1 MSRLLDSICLPGDI
15 RKLSI
20 KELYHLATEIRA
32 EILDTVSKNG
42 GHLASNLGVVE
53 LTLALH
59 YVFDSPR
66 DKFIWDV
73 GHQCYT
79 HKILTGRKKA
89 FRGLRMFGGILGF
102 PCREESEHDVYNTG
116 HASTALS
123 AALGMAVARDK
134 KHEDWNVVAFVG
146 DGSLTGGAA
155 LEALNQIGH
164 LREKLIIVLNFNEMS
179 ISPSVGAISKYLSYL
194 VSGQHYLKIKDQAKS
209 LLKGLPKIGW
219 PLIKAARGVEE
230 LIKKT
235 FFPGLFFEELGI
247 RYIGPVQGHS
257 LGSLIEVFELAKK
270 YDGPIMI
277 HCVTQKGRGYA
288 PAQSYPERFHGAGP
302 FDIATGEPL
311 NHDAVASYSS
321 VFGEA
326 VFEAGKKDAKV
337 LAITAAMTEGTGLH
351 KFAEKY
357 PERFFDVGIAEQ
369 HAVIFAAGLAAS
381 GFKPVVAIYS
391 TFLQRAYDQVY
402 HDVCLQDLPV
412 VFALD
417 RAGIVPDDGP
427 THQGINDIAYLR
439 HMPNMIIM
447 APKDENELRNMV
459 HAALKYGHPAAV
471 RFPKGRGPGVAMDE
485 GAREVPIGKSE
496 LLKDGKDLFVALGSM
511 VTPALEAAEEL
522 EKGGISLAVVNARFA
537 KPLDEEMILR
547 FARGGA
553 GAAVGVAT
561 GWTSASISS
570 GSRDPRSGIDSGVRP
585 SPDTGVDAKTGAA
598 TRVVITAE
606 EGVVAGGFGSA
617 VRELLDAN
625 GCFDVRFLA
634 IGLPVEIYPCGK
646 VEQIKRIY
654 DLDVPGLVERIRAF
668 YRL

>member
-1 MSRLLDSICLPGDI
+1 MKAAALSRLLDTLRLPEDI
-15 RKLSI
+15 RKLPI

-79 HKILTGRKKA
+79 HKILTGRKEA
-89 FRGLRMFGGILGF
+89 FCGLRRFEGILGF
-102 PCREESEHDVYNTG
+102 PCREESKHDVYNTG

-134 KHEDWNVVAFVG
+134 LNEDWNVVAVVG

-155 LEALNQIGH
+155 LEALNQVGH
-164 LREKLIIVLNFNEMS
+164 IRERLIIVLNFNEMS

-194 VSGQHYLKIKDQAKS
+194 ASGQHYLKMKDQAKS
-209 LLKGLPKIGW
+209 FLKGLPKIGW

-247 RYIGPVQGHS
+247 RYIGPVHGHS

-288 PAQSYPERFHGAGP
+288 PAQSNPERFHGAGP
-302 FDIATGEPL
+302 FDIATGELL
-311 NHDAVASYSS
+311 NHEAVASYSS
-321 VFGEA
+321 VFGDA
-326 VFEAGKKDAKV
+326 VLEAGKKDAKV

-351 KFAEKY
+351 KFSEKY
-357 PERFFDVGIAEQ
+357 PDRFFDVGIAEQ

-439 HMPNMIIM
+439 HMPNMIVM
-447 APKDENELRNMV
+447 APKDENELRHMV
-459 HAALKYGHPAAV
+459 HAALKYGRPAAV
-471 RFPKGRGPGVAMDE
+471 RFPRGHGLGVAMDS
-485 GAREVPIGKSE
+485 GVRELPLGKSE
-496 LLKDGKDLFVALGSM
+496 LLKDGKDLFVALGNM
-511 VTPALEAAEEL
+511 VAPALEAAEEL
-522 EKGGISLAVVNARFA
+522 EKEGISLAVVNARFA
-537 KPLDEEMILR
+537 KPLDAEMILR

-553 GAAVGVAT
+553 EAAVGVAT
-561 GWTSASISS
+561 R
-570 GSRDPRSGIDSGVRP
+570 SRDSRFGIDSGVRP
-585 SPDTGVDAKTGAA
+585 SPDTGVDATTGAA
-598 TRVVITAE
+598 KRVVITAE

-634 IGLPVEIYPCGK
+634 IGLPIEIYPCGK
-646 VEQIKRIY
+646 VEQIKRMY
-654 DLDVPGLVERIRAF
+654 DLDVPGLVKRIRAF
-668 YRL
+668 YRP